1 MGQRESLK
9 KIRKHFELNKNKHTF
24 YSLSGKGIAVLR
36 EKSWHWNTI
45 LENEKEVKAK
55 AYEFHF
61 KRLEKEQHP
70 KCKASRSQ
78 EIIDKQKSNKSKTW
92 YHR

>member
-36 EKSWHWNTI
+36 EKSWH
-45 LENEKEVKAK
+45 
-55 AYEFHF
+55 
-61 KRLEKEQHP
+61 
-70 KCKASRSQ
+70 
-78 EIIDKQKSNKSKTW
+78 
-92 YHR
+92 